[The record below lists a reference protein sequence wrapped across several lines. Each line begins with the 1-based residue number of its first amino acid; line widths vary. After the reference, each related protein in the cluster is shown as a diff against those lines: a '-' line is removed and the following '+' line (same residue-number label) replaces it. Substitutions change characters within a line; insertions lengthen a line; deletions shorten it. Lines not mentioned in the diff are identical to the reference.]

1 MKKLFCL
8 LFFLPLALQ
17 AQDNSENTVL
27 TNKKN
32 EFRVD
37 VLSAIVYTK
46 ASLSYE
52 RFFGKDW
59 STGFNANYSNS
70 KKLNDDFDDGYRNN
84 VPKFEFNPYVRYA
97 LSKSKSRYYFA
108 EVFASYNGGDYKE
121 ITRLT
126 DDNNIDYYTTRK
138 SKYTDFGL
146 GGSLGYKMYFKDSI
160 ALEFIVG
167 FGSNLTNREKSPDV
181 ISRVGLNLGYRF

>member
-1 MKKLFCL
+1 MKKLFYLFL
-8 LFFLPLALQ
+8 LVSLASQ
-17 AQDNSENTVL
+17 AQENTVL
-27 TNKKN
+27 ANKKN

-37 VLSAIVYTK
+37 VLSALVNTK

-59 STGFNANYSNS
+59 STGFNVNFSNS
-70 KKLNDDFDDGYRNN
+70 NKLNEDFDNGYRNN
-84 VPKFEFNPYVRYA
+84 VPKFEFNPYLRYA

-108 EVFASYNGGDYKE
+108 EVFGSYNGGDYKE
-121 ITRLT
+121 IVRVSGMAMP
-126 DDNNIDYYTTRK
+126 DYYTTKK

-146 GGSLGYKMYFKDSI
+146 GGSLGYKMYFKDKI

-167 FGSNLTNREKSPDV
+167 FGSNLTNKVKSPDV

>member
-1 MKKLFCL
+1 MKKLLYFL
-8 LFFLPLALQ
+8 LLLPLLTV
-17 AQDNSENTVL
+17 AQEDSVL
-27 TNKKN
+27 ANKKN

-46 ASLSYE
+46 ASISYE
-52 RFFGKDW
+52 RFLGNDF
-59 STGFNANYSNS
+59 STGLNANYSNS
-70 KKLNDDFDDGYRNN
+70 NKLNDDFDDGYRNN
-84 VPKFEFNPYVRYA
+84 VPKFEINPYLRYA

-121 ITRLT
+121 IVRVSGMAMP
-126 DDNNIDYYTTRK
+126 DYYITKK
-138 SKYTDFGL
+138 SSYTDFGL

-167 FGSNLTNREKSPDV
+167 FGSNLINTDKSPDV

>member
-8 LFFLPLALQ
+8 LLLLLLSLASQ
-17 AQDNSENTVL
+17 AQENTAL
-27 TNKKN
+27 ANKKN

-37 VLSAIVYTK
+37 LLSALVYTK
-46 ASLSYE
+46 ASFSYE
-52 RFFGKDW
+52 RFFGKYL
-59 STGFNANYSNS
+59 STGFNVNFSNS
-70 KKLNDDFDDGYRNN
+70 GKLNDDFDNGYRNN
-84 VPKFEFNPYVRYA
+84 IPKFEFNPYLRYA

-108 EVFASYNGGDYKE
+108 EVFGSYNGGDFKE
-121 ITRLT
+121 ISRLT
-126 DDNNIDYYTTRK
+126 DENGIDYYTTKK

-146 GGSLGYKMYFKDSI
+146 GGSLGYKMYFHNSI

-167 FGSNLTNREKSPDV
+167 FGKNLTNRDKSPDV

>member
-1 MKKLFCL
+1 MKKLIC
-8 LFFLPLALQ
+8 LFFLLPLALQ
-17 AQDNSENTVL
+17 AQDGGENTVL

-37 VLSAIVYTK
+37 VLAAIVYTK
-46 ASLSYE
+46 ASFSYE
-52 RFFGKDW
+52 RFFGKDF
-59 STGFNANYSNS
+59 STGFNVNFSNS
-70 KKLNDDFDDGYRNN
+70 GKLNDDFDNGYRNN
-84 VPKFEFNPYVRYA
+84 VPKFEFNPYLRYA

-108 EVFASYNGGDYKE
+108 EIFGSYNGGDYKE
-121 ITRLT
+121 IIRVGGMAMP
-126 DDNNIDYYTTRK
+126 DYYTTKK

-167 FGSNLTNREKSPDV
+167 FGSNLTNRDKSPDV

>member
-8 LFFLPLALQ
+8 LLLLSWASQ
-17 AQDNSENTVL
+17 AQEGENTVL
-27 TNKKN
+27 ANKKN
-32 EFRVD
+32 ELRVD

-52 RFFGKDW
+52 RFFGGDW
-59 STGFNANYSNS
+59 STGFNVNFSNS
-70 KKLNDDFDDGYRNN
+70 DKLNEDFDNGYRNN
-84 VPKFEFNPYVRYA
+84 VPKFEFNPYIRYA

-108 EVFASYNGGDYKE
+108 EVFGSYNGGDYKE
-121 ITRLT
+121 IIRLT
-126 DDNNIDYYTTRK
+126 NESGIDYYTTEK
-138 SKYTDFGL
+138 SKYTDIGL
-146 GGSLGYKMYFKDSI
+146 GGSLGYKMYFSNSI

-167 FGSNLTNREKSPDV
+167 FGSNLTNKKKSPDV

>member
-1 MKKLFCL
+1 MKKIFSLVL
-8 LFFLPLALQ
+8 LFSLALQ
-17 AQDNSENTVL
+17 AQENTVL
-27 TNKKN
+27 ANKKN

-52 RFFGKDW
+52 RFFANDF
-59 STGFNANYSNS
+59 STGFNVNFSNS
-70 KKLNDDFDDGYRNN
+70 NKLNDDFDNGYRNN
-84 VPKFEFNPYVRYA
+84 IPKFEFNPYLRYA

-108 EVFASYNGGDYKE
+108 EVFGSYNGGDYKE
-121 ITRLT
+121 IIRLT
-126 DDNNIDYYTTRK
+126 DNNIDYYTTKK
-138 SKYTDFGL
+138 SKYTDFAL

-167 FGSNLTNREKSPDV
+167 FGSNLINKDKSPDV

>member
-8 LFFLPLALQ
+8 FLLISLASQ
-17 AQDNSENTVL
+17 AQENTVL
-27 TNKKN
+27 ANKKN

-52 RFFGKDW
+52 RFFGKDF
-59 STGFNANYSNS
+59 STGFNVNFSNS
-70 KKLNDDFDDGYRNN
+70 SKLNDDFDNGYRNN
-84 VPKFEFNPYVRYA
+84 VPKFEFNPYLRYA

-108 EVFASYNGGDYKE
+108 EVFGSYNGGDYKE
-121 ITRLT
+121 IIR
-126 DDNNIDYYTTRK
+126 IAGMAMPDYYTTKK
-138 SKYTDFGL
+138 SKYSDFGL
-146 GGSLGYKMYFKDSI
+146 GGSFGYKMYFHDKI

-167 FGSNLTNREKSPDV
+167 FGSNLINKDKSPDV

>member
-8 LFFLPLALQ
+8 FLLLSLASQ
-17 AQDNSENTVL
+17 AQENTVL
-27 TNKKN
+27 ANKKN

-59 STGFNANYSNS
+59 STGFNVNFSNS
-70 KKLNDDFDDGYRNN
+70 NKLNEDFNNGYRNN
-84 VPKFEFNPYVRYA
+84 VPKFEFNPYLRYA

-108 EVFASYNGGDYKE
+108 EVFGSYNGGDYKE
-121 ITRLT
+121 IIR
-126 DDNNIDYYTTRK
+126 ISGMAMPDYYTTKK

-146 GGSLGYKMYFKDSI
+146 GGSLGYKMYFNNSI

-167 FGSNLTNREKSPDV
+167 FGSNLTNRDKSPDV

>member
-8 LFFLPLALQ
+8 FLLISLASY
-17 AQDNSENTVL
+17 AQENNVS
-27 TNKKN
+27 NAINAKKN

-37 VLSAIVYTK
+37 ILSAIVYTK

-59 STGFNANYSNS
+59 STGFNVNFSNS
-70 KKLNDDFDDGYRNN
+70 QKLNDDFDKGYRNN
-84 VPKFEFNPYVRYA
+84 VPKFEFNPYIRYA

-108 EVFASYNGGDYKE
+108 EIFGSYNGGDYRE
-121 ITRLT
+121 IIRMAGMAQP
-126 DDNNIDYYTTRK
+126 DYYTIKK

-146 GGSLGYKMYFKDSI
+146 GGSLGYKMYFKEKI
-160 ALEFIVG
+160 AVEFIVG
-167 FGSNLTNREKSPDV
+167 FGSNLVNRDKSPDV

>member
-1 MKKLFCL
+1 MKKIFCL
-8 LFFLPLALQ
+8 FLLLSLASQ
-17 AQDNSENTVL
+17 AQESTTPSALEA
-27 TNKKN
+27 KKN
-32 EFRVD
+32 EFRLD
-37 VLSAIVYTK
+37 VLSAIIYTK

-59 STGFNANYSNS
+59 STGFNVNYSNS
-70 KKLNDDFDDGYRNN
+70 NKLNDDFDNGYRNN

-97 LSKSKSRYYFA
+97 LSKSKVRYYFA

-121 ITRLT
+121 IIRLT
-126 DDNNIDYYTTRK
+126 DENNNDYYTTRK
-138 SKYTDFGL
+138 SDYTDFGL
-146 GGSLGYKMYFKDSI
+146 GGSLGYKMYFKEAI

>member
-1 MKKLFCL
+1 MKKLLYFL
-8 LFFLPLALQ
+8 VLLPLASQ
-17 AQDNSENTVL
+17 AQENSVL
-27 TNKKN
+27 TGKKN
-32 EFRVD
+32 EFRLD
-37 VLSAIVYTK
+37 VLSAIVYKK

-52 RFFGKDW
+52 RFLGNDF
-59 STGFNANYSNS
+59 STGFNINYSNS
-70 KKLNDDFDDGYRNN
+70 NKLNDDFDNGYRNN
-84 VPKFEFNPYVRYA
+84 LPKFEFNPYVRYA

-108 EVFASYNGGDYKE
+108 EIFGSYNGGDYKE
-121 ITRLT
+121 IIR
-126 DDNNIDYYTTRK
+126 ISGMAMPDYYTTKK

-167 FGSNLTNREKSPDV
+167 FGSNLTNRKKSPDV